1 MPGPFDGIRVVDFG
15 RYIAGPFC
23 AALLGD
29 LGAEVIR
36 VEKRDGRE
44 DRTLVSLAENEDGS
58 PREGAMFLQMNRNKK
73 SLTLDPM
80 SDAGREI
87 VKRLV
92 KSADVVVANL
102 PAETLKAMGLDWES
116 VSAINPRAVLAVVSA
131 FGLEGPYATR
141 VGFDGVAQAMSG
153 AVWFAGTP
161 EQPVRAAAISGSISE
176 RRRCWRS
183 ASRLRCARER
193 PPGADNSW
201 KARCCGPRSP
211 SSVRP

>member
-29 LGAEVIR
+29 LGAELIR

-80 SDAGREI
+80 SEAGRD
-87 VKRLV
+87 VVRRLV
-92 KSADVVVANL
+92 RSADVVVANL

-116 VSAINPRAVLAVVSA
+116 VNAINPRCILAVGTA
-131 FGLEGPYATR
+131 FGLEGPY
-141 VGFDGVAQAMSG
+141 
-153 AVWFAGTP
+153 
-161 EQPVRAAAISGSISE
+161 
-176 RRRCWRS
+176 
-183 ASRLRCARER
+183 
-193 PPGADNSW
+193 
-201 KARCCGPRSP
+201 
-211 SSVRP
+211 